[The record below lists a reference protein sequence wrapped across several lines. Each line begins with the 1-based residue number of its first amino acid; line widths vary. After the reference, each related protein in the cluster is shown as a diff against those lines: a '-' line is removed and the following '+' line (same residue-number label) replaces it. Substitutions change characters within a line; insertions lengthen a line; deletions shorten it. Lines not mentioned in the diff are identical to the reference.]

1 MGSSGSGASAGS
13 RAEDRTPRELQRA
26 ATGLQNQPNREGTA
40 VSRAV
45 QTVAQDLGLAPRTT
59 GYMAELPARQAASA
73 AANASMMSSSQ
84 DRDEPQAMTQ
94 TAAQTGGGGQTAP
107 ATVGSETPGEARLGI
122 RKDPSGQVIGR
133 SMQAD
138 TGKSAT
144 QEFVS
149 SEAPGWF
156 RSDIYDATVNALEAG
171 KPLEN
176 YQIEGR
182 GTQGTLTIVFDDGTR
197 VATGFRDSKD
207 VRAHADQMVALG
219 KKYQAAGISEQAEPE
234 KTQIEKTQ
242 ETMTRAVD
250 ELTMD
255 SGERAARERAAGT
268 PEMDVGTAAGAAAER
283 AAAEKTAASQAE
295 REAADALLKGRRS
308 TILTAPGGLLAP
320 GEQQTTRGRSLIGG
334 RSRA

>member
-1 MGSSGSGASAGS
+1 MGSSGSGASAES
-13 RAEDRTPRELQRA
+13 RTPRELQRA
-26 ATGLQNQPNREGTA
+26 ATGLQNQPNKEGTA

-59 GYMAELPARQAASA
+59 GYMAELPARQAASV
-73 AANASMMSSSQ
+73 AANASMMSSSS
-84 DRDEPQAMTQ
+84 DNAPASAPAT
-94 TAAQTGGGGQTAP
+94 P
-107 ATVGSETPGEARLGI
+107 ATVGSETPAEARLGI

-133 SMQAD
+133 SMQPD

-149 SEAPGWF
+149 EEAPSWF

-176 YQIEGR
+176 YRIEGR

-219 KKYQAAGISEQAEPE
+219 KKYQEAGVGQQAEPE
-234 KTQIEKTQ
+234 KTQIEQTQ

-250 ELTMD
+250 ELTMPAA
-255 SGERAARERAAGT
+255 ERAASERSRGT
-268 PEMDVGTAAGAAAER
+268 PEMDVGTAAGARAER
-283 AAAEKTAASQAE
+283 ASIDAQTEAEK
-295 REAADALLKGRRS
+295 EAADALLKGRRS
-308 TILTAPGGLLAP
+308 TILTTPGGLLAP
-320 GEQQTTRGRSLIGG
+320 TEEQVTRPRSLLGG
-334 RSRA
+334 RRRT